1 MTKALQKNIR
11 RCITG
16 SIGRYVSIVLIILL
30 GVAFFAGLK
39 LTRPAMTAVFTQYI
53 ESSNLFDLR
62 LLSTW
67 GFDDEDVED
76 VAQVDGVE
84 YAVGSYYADFIWQ
97 QDADTLVYRA
107 QALNAGMNLP
117 ELIAGEMP
125 QAANEILGD
134 SRCFTEDMI
143 GQTISLAD
151 CNDEDTLEDFAYT
164 EYTLVGIC
172 RTPLYLDTSRG
183 TTSLGN
189 GSITGFVLMEPEGF
203 TSEYYME
210 IYVTYTEDLELYSDE
225 YDDAIDALSDNVEAA
240 ATQSVERRVDD
251 TIADAEQEIA
261 DGEQEL
267 ADKKAEAEE
276 ELTDAWA
283 ELEDARVQ
291 LEDARAELDDAK
303 VTLADALQEL
313 EDGEAELADAK
324 QELDDAKAL
333 LDEGAE
339 AIQSGYTSW
348 ESALAAGWDAYNEG
362 QDALDAAIAEG
373 EATLA
378 DSKAQLD
385 ALEKTLSDGESQL
398 ADGTAQ
404 YESGLTQWQSGYD
417 QYIASLSEYAENQ
430 AAYEE
435 GLAQYEAALEQFETA
450 TGMTLDEAL
459 EVAAQLETASQ
470 TLESTAAAL
479 DEAKAILDETKAQL
493 DALEE
498 SLALMDPDS
507 EEYAAA
513 LEQWQAGSEAYNAAL
528 AEYEENLTAY
538 QEGLAQYEAQAEA
551 SAELVA
557 TATQLDETRQ
567 TLEASAAALEQGK
580 AQLDDAAEEL
590 DTQKATLDAAKAT
603 LDESESQLDTLRAAL
618 KEGWSQ
624 YNAGVAELNTQK
636 ITQQNKLDS
645 AKASL
650 EEFEAGI
657 EAYYEGLDSYN
668 EGVQT
673 LADGWAEYEDG
684 LAEFEDGEADY
695 AEGLAEYEDGLAEY
709 EDGVAEFNEEIAD
722 AEQELVN
729 AREELADLEDV
740 ELYVLDR
747 STNSGYVTFES
758 DSQIV
763 DRLAGVFP
771 VFFFLIAALVCSTT
785 MTRMVDDDRT
795 QIGTMRALGYSR
807 GSILAKYL
815 IYSGTAAIVGCLL
828 GFFLGG
834 CLFPFVIWK
843 AYQMIYNIKGFLCVY
858 DYSLLALSMAASL
871 LCSAGTTWFACRR
884 TMESTPADLIR
895 PAAPA
900 AGKRIFLERIT
911 PLWSRLK
918 FLHKVTLRN
927 IFRFKKRMFMM
938 ILGIAG
944 CTALVLT
951 GFGIN
956 DSIADIANYQYDDI
970 QKYDLTVTYDD
981 PITQDDLDW
990 TAENCGAQ
998 IETQAVARMWSGDL
1012 TGSEATKTV
1021 YFVASDDEN
1030 INKVFDLHLNG
1041 ETVAYPGT
1049 GEVLITQKLATLAG
1063 VEVGDTVTL
1072 TVNDSTRGE
1081 ATVVGLVENYVYN
1094 YVYMTGETYAAVF
1107 SEDCEPETLV
1117 LRLSEDVDEHSVS
1130 AAFSGQD
1137 AVSNVSVV
1145 SDTRSAIDNMMNSL
1159 NYVVIL
1165 VLACA
1170 GALAFVVLFN
1180 LGNINISERAREIA
1194 TIKVLGFHA
1203 RETGAYVFRENF
1215 ILSLMG
1221 ICCGLPLGVALH
1233 AFVIA
1238 QIQVDMVYFKT
1249 ILKPVSYLLTVG
1261 MVILFTVATDLILR
1275 RKIRGIDMAES
1286 LKSVE

>member
-1 MTKALQKNIR
+1 
-11 RCITG
+11 
-16 SIGRYVSIVLIILL
+16 
-30 GVAFFAGLK
+30 
-39 LTRPAMTAVFTQYI
+39 
-53 ESSNLFDLR
+53 
-62 LLSTW
+62 
-67 GFDDEDVED
+67 
-76 VAQVDGVE
+76 
-84 YAVGSYYADFIWQ
+84 
-97 QDADTLVYRA
+97 
-107 QALNAGMNLP
+107 
-117 ELIAGEMP
+117 
-125 QAANEILGD
+125 
-134 SRCFTEDMI
+134 
-143 GQTISLAD
+143 
-151 CNDEDTLEDFAYT
+151 TLEDFAYT

-189 GSITGFVLMEPEGF
+189 GSITGFVLMLPEGF
-203 TSEYYME
+203 ASEYYME

-225 YDDAIDALSDNVEAA
+225 YDDAIDALSDDVEAA
-240 ATQSVERRVDD
+240 ATQSVQQRVDN

-267 ADKKAEAEE
+267 ADKKTEAEE
-276 ELTDAWA
+276 ELADAWA
-283 ELEDARVQ
+283 ELEDARIQ
-291 LEDARAELDDAK
+291 LEDARAELDEAK

-324 QELDDAKAL
+324 QELDDAKAQL
-333 LDEGAE
+333 NEGAE
-339 AIQSGYTSW
+339 AIQSGFTSW

-362 QDALDAAIAEG
+362 QDALNTAIAEG

-385 ALEKTLSDGESQL
+385 ALEETLSDGESQL

-404 YESGLTQWQSGYD
+404 YESGLAQWQAGYD
-417 QYIASLSEYAENQ
+417 QYTASLSEYEENQ

-435 GLAQYEAALEQFETA
+435 GLAQYESAVEQFEAA

-459 EVAAQLETASQ
+459 EVAAQLETSRQA
-470 TLESTAAAL
+470 LESTAAAL
-479 DEAKAILDETKAQL
+479 DEAKATLEDTKAQL
-493 DALEE
+493 DTQEEALTN
-498 SLALMDPDS
+498 LTPGS

-513 LEQWQAGSEAYNAAL
+513 LAQWQADTERYNAAL
-528 AEYEENLTAY
+528 SEYEASLAAY
-538 QEGLAQYEAQAEA
+538 EAGLAQYEAQAEA
-551 SAELVA
+551 STDLVT

-567 TLEASAAALEQGK
+567 TLESSAAVLEQGK
-580 AQLDDAAEEL
+580 AQLDAAAEEL

-603 LDESESQLDTLRAAL
+603 LDESEVQLDTLRAAL

-636 ITQQNKLDS
+636 ITQQAKLDS

-684 LAEFEDGEADY
+684 LAEYEDGEAEY
-695 AEGLAEYEDGLAEY
+695 ADGLAEYQDGLAEY
-709 EDGVAEFNEEIAD
+709 EDGVAEFEEEIAD
-722 AEQELVN
+722 AEQELAD
-729 AREELADLEDV
+729 ARKELADLEDV

-807 GSILAKYL
+807 GAILSKYL
-815 IYSGTAAIVGCLL
+815 IYSGSAAIVGCLL

-834 CLFPFVIWK
+834 WLFPFVIWK
-843 AYQMIYNIKGFLCVY
+843 AYQMMYNIKGFICVY
-858 DYSLLALSMAASL
+858 DYSLLAVSMAASL

-911 PLWSRLK
+911 PLWSQLK

-970 QKYDLTVTYDD
+970 QKYDLSVTYAD
-981 PITQDDLDW
+981 PITQENLDW
-990 TAENCGAQ
+990 TDENCGDQ

-1021 YFVASDDEN
+1021 YYVASDDEN
-1030 INKVFDLHLNG
+1030 ITEVFDLHMNG

-1049 GEVLITQKLATLAG
+1049 GEVLISQKLATLAG

-1072 TVNDSTRGE
+1072 TVNDNTRGE

-1117 LRLSEDVDEHSVS
+1117 LRLNEDVDEHSVS

-1137 AVSNVSVV
+1137 KVSNVSVV
-1145 SDTRSAIDNMMNSL
+1145 SDTRTAIDNMMNSL

-1249 ILKPVSYLLTVG
+1249 LIKPVSFLFTVG
-1261 MVILFTVATDLILR
+1261 MVILFAVATDFILR
-1275 RKIRGIDMAES
+1275 RKIRAIDMAES

>member
-1 MTKALQKNIR
+1 MTKALRKNIR

-16 SIGRYVSIVLIILL
+16 SIGRYVSIVLIIML

-39 LTRPAMTAVFTQYI
+39 LTRPAMTTVFTQYI

-67 GFDDEDVED
+67 GFDDDDVEA

-84 YAVGSYYADFIWQ
+84 YAVGSYYADFVWQ

-107 QALNAGMNLP
+107 QALNDGMNLP

-125 QAANEILGD
+125 QAANEVLGD

-151 CNDEDTLEDFAYT
+151 SNDEDTLEDFAYT

-189 GSITGFVLMEPEGF
+189 GSITGFVLLLPEGF
-203 TSEYYME
+203 ASEYYME

-225 YDDAIDALSDNVEAA
+225 YDDAIDALSDDVEAA
-240 ATQSVERRVDD
+240 ATQSVNQRVDD
-251 TIADAEQEIA
+251 IISDAEQEIA

-276 ELTDAWA
+276 ELADAWA
-283 ELEDARVQ
+283 ELEDARIQ

-324 QELDDAKAL
+324 QELDDAKAQ

-339 AIQSGYTSW
+339 AIQSGFTSW

-362 QDALDAAIAEG
+362 QDALDTAISEG

-378 DSKAQLD
+378 DSKSQLD
-385 ALEKTLSDGESQL
+385 ALEKTLSNGESQL

-404 YESGLTQWQSGYD
+404 YESGLAQWQTGYD
-417 QYIASLSEYAENQ
+417 QYITSLSEYAENQ
-430 AAYEE
+430 TAYED
-435 GLAQYEAALEQFETA
+435 GLAQYEAALEQFEAA

-459 EVAAQLETASQ
+459 EVAAQLEATHQ
-470 TLESTAAAL
+470 TFESSAAAL
-479 DEAKAILDETKAQL
+479 YEAKATLDETKAQL

-498 SLALMDPDS
+498 SLAQMDPDS

-513 LEQWQAGSEAYNAAL
+513 LAQWQAGSEEYNAAL
-528 AEYEENLTAY
+528 AEYEENLAAY
-538 QEGLAQYEAQAEA
+538 QTGLAQYEAQAEA
-551 SAELVA
+551 STELVA

-567 TLEASAAALEQGK
+567 TLESSAAALKQGK
-580 AQLDDAAEEL
+580 AQLDAAAEEL

-603 LDESESQLDTLRAAL
+603 LDESEAQLETLRAAL

-636 ITQQNKLDS
+636 ITQQAKLDS

-684 LAEFEDGEADY
+684 LAEYEDGEAEY
-695 AEGLAEYEDGLAEY
+695 ADGLAEYQDGLAEY
-709 EDGVAEFNEEIAD
+709 EDGVAEFDEEIAD
-722 AEQELVN
+722 AEQELAD

-740 ELYVLDR
+740 ELYVLTR

-807 GSILAKYL
+807 GSILSKYL
-815 IYSGTAAIVGCLL
+815 IYSGTAAILGCLL

-858 DYSLLALSMAASL
+858 DYSLLAISMAASL

-990 TAENCGAQ
+990 TAENCGGQ

-1012 TGSEATKTV
+1012 TGGEATKTV

-1030 INKVFDLHLNG
+1030 ITQVFDLHLDG
-1041 ETVAYPGT
+1041 ETIAYPGT

-1117 LRLSEDVDEHSVS
+1117 LRLNEDVDEHSVS

-1145 SDTRSAIDNMMNSL
+1145 SDTRTAIDNMMNSL

-1203 RETGAYVFRENF
+1203 RETGSYVFRENF

-1249 ILKPVSYLLTVG
+1249 IIKPVSYLFTVG

>member
-1 MTKALQKNIR
+1 
-11 RCITG
+11 
-16 SIGRYVSIVLIILL
+16 
-30 GVAFFAGLK
+30 
-39 LTRPAMTAVFTQYI
+39 
-53 ESSNLFDLR
+53 
-62 LLSTW
+62 
-67 GFDDEDVED
+67 
-76 VAQVDGVE
+76 
-84 YAVGSYYADFIWQ
+84 
-97 QDADTLVYRA
+97 
-107 QALNAGMNLP
+107 
-117 ELIAGEMP
+117 
-125 QAANEILGD
+125 
-134 SRCFTEDMI
+134 
-143 GQTISLAD
+143 
-151 CNDEDTLEDFAYT
+151 
-164 EYTLVGIC
+164 
-172 RTPLYLDTSRG
+172 
-183 TTSLGN
+183 
-189 GSITGFVLMEPEGF
+189 
-203 TSEYYME
+203 
-210 IYVTYTEDLELYSDE
+210 
-225 YDDAIDALSDNVEAA
+225 
-240 ATQSVERRVDD
+240 
-251 TIADAEQEIA
+251 
-261 DGEQEL
+261 
-267 ADKKAEAEE
+267 
-276 ELTDAWA
+276 
-283 ELEDARVQ
+283 
-291 LEDARAELDDAK
+291 
-303 VTLADALQEL
+303 
-313 EDGEAELADAK
+313 
-324 QELDDAKAL
+324 
-333 LDEGAE
+333 
-339 AIQSGYTSW
+339 
-348 ESALAAGWDAYNEG
+348 
-362 QDALDAAIAEG
+362 
-373 EATLA
+373 
-378 DSKAQLD
+378 
-385 ALEKTLSDGESQL
+385 
-398 ADGTAQ
+398 
-404 YESGLTQWQSGYD
+404 
-417 QYIASLSEYAENQ
+417 
-430 AAYEE
+430 
-435 GLAQYEAALEQFETA
+435 QFEST
-450 TGMTLDEAL
+450 TGMTLDEVLAAAEDLETTRQTLEATAADLEETKSTLADTKAQLDTQEEALANLAPGSEEYTAALAQWQADTEQYNAALSEYEENQAAYQKELTAYETAL
-459 EVAAQLETASQ
+459 EQFESATGMTPTAALETAGALEATRQ
-470 TLESTAAAL
+470 TLEATAADL
-479 DEAKAILDETKAQL
+479 DAAKATLDETKAQL

-498 SLALMDPDS
+498 SLALMAPDS
-507 EEYAAA
+507 EAYLAA
-513 LEQWQAGSEAYNAAL
+513 LAQWQAGSEAYNAAL
-528 AEYEENLTAY
+528 AEYEENLAAY
-538 QEGLAQYEAQAEA
+538 QEGLAQYESQAAA

-557 TATQLDETRQ
+557 TAQQLDETRQ
-567 TLEASAAALEQGK
+567 TLESSATALTEGK
-580 AQLDDAAEEL
+580 AQLDAAAEEL
-590 DTQKATLDAAKAT
+590 DTQKATLDAAKST
-603 LDESESQLDTLRAAL
+603 LDESEAQLETLRAAL
-618 KEGWSQ
+618 EDGWSQ

-636 ITQQNKLDS
+636 ITQQAKLDS

-684 LAEFEDGEADY
+684 LAEYEDGEAEY
-695 AEGLAEYEDGLAEY
+695 ADGLAEYQDGLAEY
-709 EDGVAEFNEEIAD
+709 EDGVAEFDAEIAD
-722 AEQELVN
+722 AEQELAD
-729 AREELADLEDV
+729 ARKELADLEGA

-815 IYSGTAAIVGCLL
+815 IYSGTAAILGCLL

-858 DYSLLALSMAASL
+858 DYSLLAISMAASL

-990 TAENCGAQ
+990 AAENCGGQ
-998 IETQAVARMWSGDL
+998 IETQALARMWSGDL

-1030 INKVFDLHLNG
+1030 ITQVFDLHLDG

-1117 LRLSEDVDEHSVS
+1117 LRLNEDVDEHSVS

-1137 AVSNVSVV
+1137 EVSNVSVV
-1145 SDTRSAIDNMMNSL
+1145 SDTRTAIDNMMNSL

-1203 RETGAYVFRENF
+1203 RETGSYVFRENF

-1249 ILKPVSYLLTVG
+1249 IIKPISYLLTVG

>member
-1 MTKALQKNIR
+1 
-11 RCITG
+11 
-16 SIGRYVSIVLIILL
+16 
-30 GVAFFAGLK
+30 
-39 LTRPAMTAVFTQYI
+39 
-53 ESSNLFDLR
+53 
-62 LLSTW
+62 
-67 GFDDEDVED
+67 
-76 VAQVDGVE
+76 
-84 YAVGSYYADFIWQ
+84 
-97 QDADTLVYRA
+97 DT
-107 QALNAGMNLP
+107 
-117 ELIAGEMP
+117 
-125 QAANEILGD
+125 
-134 SRCFTEDMI
+134 
-143 GQTISLAD
+143 
-151 CNDEDTLEDFAYT
+151 
-164 EYTLVGIC
+164 
-172 RTPLYLDTSRG
+172 
-183 TTSLGN
+183 
-189 GSITGFVLMEPEGF
+189 
-203 TSEYYME
+203 
-210 IYVTYTEDLELYSDE
+210 
-225 YDDAIDALSDNVEAA
+225 
-240 ATQSVERRVDD
+240 
-251 TIADAEQEIA
+251 
-261 DGEQEL
+261 
-267 ADKKAEAEE
+267 
-276 ELTDAWA
+276 
-283 ELEDARVQ
+283 
-291 LEDARAELDDAK
+291 
-303 VTLADALQEL
+303 
-313 EDGEAELADAK
+313 
-324 QELDDAKAL
+324 
-333 LDEGAE
+333 
-339 AIQSGYTSW
+339 
-348 ESALAAGWDAYNEG
+348 
-362 QDALDAAIAEG
+362 
-373 EATLA
+373 
-378 DSKAQLD
+378 KAQLD
-385 ALEKTLSDGESQL
+385 TQEEALANLTPGSEEYAAAL
-398 ADGTAQ
+398 A
-404 YESGLTQWQSGYD
+404 QWQADTEAYN
-417 QYIASLSEYAENQ
+417 AALSEYEQ
-430 AAYEE
+430 DLAAYQED
-435 GLAQYEAALEQFETA
+435 LAAYNTALEQFKSA
-450 TGMTLDEAL
+450 TGMTPTAALETAEAL
-459 EVAAQLETASQ
+459 ETTRQ

-479 DEAKAILDETKAQL
+479 DEAKATLEDTKTQLDEL
-493 DALEE
+493 EGALAY
-498 SLALMDPDS
+498 LDPDS
-507 EEYAAA
+507 EAYAAA
-513 LEQWQAGSEAYNAAL
+513 LAQWQTGTEQYEAAL
-528 AEYEENLTAY
+528 AEYEDNLAAY
-538 QEGLAQYEAQAEA
+538 EAALAQYEVQAAAAAEMIQTAQ
-551 SAELVA
+551 
-557 TATQLDETRQ
+557 QLDETRQ
-567 TLEASAAALEQGK
+567 TLEASAAALAEGK
-580 AQLDDAAEEL
+580 AQLDAASEEL
-590 DTQKATLDAAKAT
+590 DTQKAALDAAKAT
-603 LDESESQLDTLRAAL
+603 LDDSEAHLDTLRAAL

-657 EAYYEGLDSYN
+657 AAYYEGLDSYN

-673 LADGWAEYEDG
+673 LADSW
-684 LAEFEDGEADY
+684 
-695 AEGLAEYEDGLAEY
+695 AEYEDGLAEY
-709 EDGVAEFNEEIAD
+709 EDGEAEYADGLAEYQDGLAEYEDGVAEFDQEIAD
-722 AEQELVN
+722 AEQELAD
-729 AREELADLEDV
+729 ARKELADLENV

-807 GSILAKYL
+807 GAILTKYL
-815 IYSGTAAIVGCLL
+815 LYSGTAAALGCLL

-843 AYQMIYNIKGFLCVY
+843 AYQMIYNIKGFLFVY
-858 DYSLLALSMAASL
+858 DYSLLAISMAASL
-871 LCSAGTTWFACRR
+871 LCSAGTTWFACHR

-895 PAAPA
+895 PEAPA

-990 TAENCGAQ
+990 TEENCSDQ

-1021 YFVASDDEN
+1021 YYVASDDDS
-1030 INKVFDLHLNG
+1030 ITQLFDLHLDG

-1107 SEDCEPETLV
+1107 GEDCEPETLV
-1117 LRLSEDVDEHSVS
+1117 LRLNEDVDEHSV
-1130 AAFSGQD
+1130 AASFSGQD

-1145 SDTRSAIDNMMNSL
+1145 SDTRTAIDNMMNSL

-1203 RETGAYVFRENF
+1203 NETGAYVFRENF

-1249 ILKPVSYLLTVG
+1249 LLKPVSFLLTVG
-1261 MVILFTVATDLILR
+1261 MVILFTVVTDLVLR
-1275 RKIRGIDMAES
+1275 RKIRAIDMAES